1 MPPDLIPFTAFGGD
15 WTAYETELHRI
26 FIAEIAHGGLTF
38 RGVRVTCSRVP
49 EAAGRWDSFWH
60 LERFSNRPCT
70 TWGGRGTS
78 ARTDAG
84 GLMRAYSMD
93 LRERVLLDSDA
104 GMKAADVAA
113 KYRVSGSWVRLLKQ
127 RRRETGEVAPRVQR
141 HGRRCMLEPHLH
153 TLAALIAAQRR
164 RGRPL
169 TPQAIGELVVRMAIE
184 NPRWGYTRIRGALA
198 NLGHEI
204 GRNTVKRILLSRGM
218 APAPERGQ
226 RTPWKTFLQAHW
238 DGLAATDLF
247 TVEVLTLEGL
257 KRYLVLFVIELRT
270 RYVHVVGIHPQ
281 PDGAWMEQMARN
293 LTDPGEG
300 FLRTS
305 RYLLHDRDPLYTDDF
320 EEILRSS
327 GVSPVRLPARSPNLN
342 AYAERFVRSIKE
354 ECLSRVVPLGEGH
367 LRQLVHEYVEHYHW
381 ERNHQGLQ
389 NQLLRR
395 PPPPVRPA
403 SRVARRTRLG
413 GLLNFYHREA
423 A

>member
-1 MPPDLIPFTAFGGD
+1 MPHALHFLIYTAAGWLNRRQEDLIDYLREENRVLREQLGGRP
-15 WTAYETELHRI
+15 LR
-26 FIAEIAHGGLTF
+26 LTDAPRRRLAI
-38 RGVRVTCSRVP
+38 RGQKLGRRVLSRV
-49 EAAGRWDSFWH
+49 AGIVTPDTILRWYRRLIAQKYD
-60 LERFSNRPCT
+60 
-70 TWGGRGTS
+70 GS
-78 ARTDAG
+78 AR
-84 GLMRAYSMD
+84 
-93 LRERVLLDSDA
+93 
-104 GMKAADVAA
+104 
-113 KYRVSGSWVRLLKQ
+113 
-127 RRRETGEVAPRVQR
+127 
-141 HGRRCMLEPHLH
+141 
-153 TLAALIAAQRR
+153 RR

-327 GVSPVRLPARSPNLN
+327 GVSPVRRPARSPNRN

-367 LRQLVHEYVEHYHW
+367 LR
-381 ERNHQGLQ
+381 
-389 NQLLRR
+389 
-395 PPPPVRPA
+395 
-403 SRVARRTRLG
+403 
-413 GLLNFYHREA
+413 
-423 A
+423 

>member
-1 MPPDLIPFTAFGGD
+1 MPHALHFLIFAAAG
-15 WTAYETELHRI
+15 WLHRRQEDRI
-26 FIAEIAHGGLTF
+26 DYLREEN
-38 RGVRVTCSRVP
+38 RVLR
-49 EAAGRWDSFWH
+49 EQLAGRP
-60 LERFSNRPCT
+60 LRL
-70 TWGGRGTS
+70 
-78 ARTDAG
+78 TD
-84 GLMRAYSMD
+84 
-93 LRERVLLDSDA
+93 
-104 GMKAADVAA
+104 
-113 KYRVSGSWVRLLKQ
+113 
-127 RRRETGEVAPRVQR
+127 
-141 HGRRCMLEPHLH
+141 
-153 TLAALIAAQRR
+153 AQRR
-164 RGRPL
+164 RLAIRGQKLGRRVLSQVAGIVTPDTVLRWYRRLIAQKYDGSARRRPGRPM
-169 TPQAIGELVVRMAIE
+169 TPRTITDLVVRMAVE
-184 NPRWGYTRIRGALA
+184 NPRWGYTWIRGALA

-204 GRNTVKRILLSRGM
+204 GRNTVKRILLSHGM

-270 RYVHVVGIHPQ
+270 RHVSIAGIHPQ

-305 RYLLHDRDPLYTDDF
+305 RYLLHDRDPLFTGDV

-327 GVSPVRLPARSPNLN
+327 GVNPVRLPARSPNLN

-381 ERNHQGLQ
+381 ARNHQGVQ

-413 GLLNFYHREA
+413 GLLNFYH
-423 A
+423 